1 MNILIHSQMNF
12 ESFVRLTVE
21 KQVLYKE
28 KSLMQVAL
36 ITAKKNPA
44 GCSIKS
50 IIMASSLKI

>member
-1 MNILIHSQMNF
+1 MNF

-36 ITAKKNPA
+36 ITASPSLWPA
-44 GCSIKS
+44 
-50 IIMASSLKI
+50 A